1 LSQLGLF
8 YQTCNLGHEI
18 GITSEKKTKINYEA
32 QFATNLILKDEIKKK
47 SIKKSDATQ
56 INLLKS

>member
-32 QFATNLILKDEIKKK
+32 QFATNLILKDEIEKKINKKK
-47 SIKKSDATQ
+47 RCNPD
-56 INLLKS
+56 

>member
-18 GITSEKKTKINYEA
+18 GIASEKKTKINYEA
-32 QFATNLILKDEIKKK
+32 QFATNLILKDEIEKKINKKK
-47 SIKKSDATQ
+47 RCNPD
-56 INLLKS
+56 